1 MKKILIIIIAIPFLL
16 NILSTNKITDD
27 LIRIRV
33 LANSNSD
40 YDIKVKENISNNVK
54 NMMGNLLVDI
64 KDIDTARKVIKK
76 NINKVGDTVKESMT
90 NVSYDYD
97 INYGYNYFPEKTYN
111 GKTYAAGDYES
122 LLIKLGKGEGNNW
135 WCILFP
141 PFCLLEAE
149 ESEKVEYSFF
159 LTELFD
165 KILN

>member
-1 MKKILIIIIAIPFLL
+1 MKKILIAIIVIPFLL
-16 NILSTNKITDD
+16 NIFSTNKITDD

-40 YDIKVKENISNNVK
+40 YDMKIKTNVSNKVKNLMGELLIDVDNVDTAREVIKDNIPKVDEIVKEN
-54 NMMGNLLVDI
+54 MQD
-64 KDIDTARKVIKK
+64 
-76 NINKVGDTVKESMT
+76 
-90 NVSYDYD
+90 VSYEYD
-97 INYGYNYFPEKTYN
+97 INYGYNYFPEKEYN
-111 GKTYAAGDYES
+111 GKTYEAGEYES

-149 ESEKVEYSFF
+149 ESENIEYSFF